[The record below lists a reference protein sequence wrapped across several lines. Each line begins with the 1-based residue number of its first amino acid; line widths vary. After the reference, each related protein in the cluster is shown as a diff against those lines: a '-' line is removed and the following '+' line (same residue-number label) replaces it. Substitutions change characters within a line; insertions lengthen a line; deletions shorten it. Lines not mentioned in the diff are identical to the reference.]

1 MYNQTHSDK
10 QHFKKLFLLDSIVVL
25 SLRALLHSLTF
36 SNIFFIVLNI
46 SLHLTHIYMLILLT
60 FYVLENDRKS
70 VETSFFIRD
79 FYR

>member
-36 SNIFFIVLNI
+36 SNIFL
-46 SLHLTHIYMLILLT
+46 
-60 FYVLENDRKS
+60 
-70 VETSFFIRD
+70 
-79 FYR
+79 